1 MNSKASKLQLV
12 FNAAI
17 TNNSTFSMMLG
28 LCSVLASSNSLSTS
42 IGMGVAVILVIMITN
57 MLVSAVRNITP
68 NEIRIPVY
76 IVLIASVVTIIQM
89 LMQAFTPQLAMSLGV
104 YLPLIVVNCI
114 IMARAEVFASRNRVV
129 DSILDGLGT
138 GLGFFLAI
146 VAISLVREILGTGS
160 LQWVEP
166 FGNTEI
172 FKVTILP
179 PGFALSILLTP
190 TGAFITI
197 GLLLALVNAI
207 GKRKDV

>member
-1 MNSKASKLQLV
+1 VNSKTSKLQLI

-42 IGMGVAVILVIMITN
+42 SGMGVAVILVIMITN

-89 LMQAFTPQLAMSLGV
+89 LMRAFTPQLAMSLGV

-114 IMARAEVFASRNRVV
+114 IMARAEVFASRNGVV
-129 DSILDGLGT
+129 DSIFDGLGT
-138 GLGFFLAI
+138 GIGFFLAI
-146 VAISLVREILGTGS
+146 VAISLVREIFGTGS

-172 FKVTILP
+172 FNVTILP
-179 PGFALSILLTP
+179 PGFALSIFVTP

-207 GKRKDV
+207 AKRKDV

>member
-1 MNSKASKLQLV
+1 
-12 FNAAI
+12 
-17 TNNSTFSMMLG
+17 MMLG

-146 VAISLVREILGTGS
+146 VAISLVREILGTGG
-160 LQWVEP
+160 LQWIEP
-166 FGNTEI
+166 FGNTEV
-172 FKVTILP
+172 FNVTILP
-179 PGFALSILLTP
+179 SGFALSILLTP

>member
-1 MNSKASKLQLV
+1 
-12 FNAAI
+12 
-17 TNNSTFSMMLG
+17 
-28 LCSVLASSNSLSTS
+28 
-42 IGMGVAVILVIMITN
+42 MGVAVILVIIITN

-89 LMQAFTPQLAMSLGV
+89 LMRAFTPQLAMSLGV

-114 IMARAEVFASRNRVV
+114 IMARAEVFASRNGVV
-129 DSILDGLGT
+129 DSIFDGLGT
-138 GLGFFLAI
+138 GIGFFLAI
-146 VAISLVREILGTGS
+146 VAISLVREIFGTGS

-172 FKVTILP
+172 FNVTILP
-179 PGFALSILLTP
+179 PGFALSIFVTP

-207 GKRKDV
+207 AKRKDV